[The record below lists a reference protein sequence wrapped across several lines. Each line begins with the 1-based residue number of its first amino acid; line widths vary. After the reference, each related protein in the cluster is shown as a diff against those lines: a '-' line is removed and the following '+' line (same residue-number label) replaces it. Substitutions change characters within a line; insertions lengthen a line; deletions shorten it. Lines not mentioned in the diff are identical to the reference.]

1 MSKRWDSHGV
11 GGGGEDGQGWRDHEL
26 SRAAGSSWERRL
38 ALQCVVQ
45 NNPHK
50 TWTWPQTAPGHR
62 LDSKDSINHH
72 SLSLDSSKCSHFS

>member
-11 GGGGEDGQGWRDHEL
+11 GGGGEDGGGWRDHEQGC
-26 SRAAGSSWERRL
+26 RVQFGTEAGAA
-38 ALQCVVQ
+38 VVQ

-62 LDSKDSINHH
+62 LDSKEHSTNKH
-72 SLSLDSSKCSHFS
+72 SLSLDPSKCSHFS